1 MPSPDDSLALLGG
14 LVLDDGSR
22 WGDVASAHQRA
33 DARAVLD
40 TNGPLLHFQTR
51 PRGGSKT
58 TDEAGVALAALLDQA
73 PAASRSYAVAVDAD
87 QAGLLHDAC
96 AGFVART
103 PRFDQ
108 LLEVRARSVIN
119 RATGASLEVLAGDGA
134 SAWGLRPYLMIVD
147 ELAAWPA
154 TTNHRRLWEAL
165 VSAQPKTRGRLV
177 CLTSAGDPAHWSH
190 RVLEGAKAS
199 GCWRVS
205 EMPGPVPWQSAEDLA
220 ELRRMLPESSYA
232 RLVLNEW
239 TAPEDRLT
247 TIDAVRDCVGH
258 AGVLPPAK
266 GVDYVVSLDV
276 GLTNDRTVVAVGHL
290 RRRDDGSHVVVV
302 DRLEVRQGRKGAEVN
317 LGEVEDLIVELS
329 GLYGGARVVFDPY
342 QAVHIAQGLRHR
354 RVKANPF
361 TFSASSVGRLGLMLY
376 RLLRDR
382 LLDLPDDDELLDEL
396 ASVRLRETTP
406 GSYRLDHDSGK
417 HDDRAVAIALL
428 AHELLEHKRKRRR
441 SIASSAAMSVGMSR

>member
-1 MPSPDDSLALLGG
+1 M
-14 LVLDDGSR
+14 
-22 WGDVASAHQRA
+22 
-33 DARAVLD
+33 
-40 TNGPLLHFQTR
+40 
-51 PRGGSKT
+51 
-58 TDEAGVALAALLDQA
+58 
-73 PAASRSYAVAVDAD
+73 
-87 QAGLLHDAC
+87 
-96 AGFVART
+96 
-103 PRFDQ
+103 
-108 LLEVRARSVIN
+108 
-119 RATGASLEVLAGDGA
+119 
-134 SAWGLRPYLMIVD
+134 
-147 ELAAWPA
+147 
-154 TTNHRRLWEAL
+154 
-165 VSAQPKTRGRLV
+165 
-177 CLTSAGDPAHWSH
+177 
-190 RVLEGAKAS
+190 
-199 GCWRVS
+199 
-205 EMPGPVPWQSAEDLA
+205 
-220 ELRRMLPESSYA
+220 
-232 RLVLNEW
+232 
-239 TAPEDRLT
+239 
-247 TIDAVRDCVGH
+247 RDCVGH

-290 RRRDDGSHVVVV
+290 RRHDDGSHVVVV
-302 DRLEVRQGRKGAEVN
+302 DRREVRQGRKGAEVN